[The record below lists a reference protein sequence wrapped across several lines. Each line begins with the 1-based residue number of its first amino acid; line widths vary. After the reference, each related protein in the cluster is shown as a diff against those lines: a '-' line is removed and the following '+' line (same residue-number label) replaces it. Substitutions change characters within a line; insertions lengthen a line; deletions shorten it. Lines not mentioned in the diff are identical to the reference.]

1 MTDAL
6 SISIK
11 LPMIIFLSLKL
22 LDELLYYSMHKAMK
36 EIKAGGYA
44 VVHDI
49 ERMPVSILYIC
60 VIEC

>member
-1 MTDAL
+1 MKDAL

-11 LPMIIFLSLKL
+11 FQIIISSKL
-22 LDELLYYSMHKAMK
+22 QDELLYYSMHKAMK
-36 EIKAGGYA
+36 AIKAGGYA

-60 VIEC
+60 VIKC